1 MHIKQIL
8 KLFSGIFS
16 LTLACTFITGNASA
30 DGRSNARGLG
40 MSNASMVFSTG
51 IDAYGINPA
60 NYDFHSNLKLKKKND
75 SKRKESKAKSR
86 WEFSI
91 MSFGGAYGSDE
102 SIDFY
107 NNYLKYLSIN
117 RESFTG
123 IFTDFASVLNF
134 RNNVLPAEKTDVN
147 YDFELKWFSVN
158 YSNPKYL
165 GVNITISDK
174 IGLNTNVLSRDE
186 YMPANYMVI
195 PHSNG
200 YDLVNVSLNQSEAIA
215 WWIRKY
221 TLGIA
226 KQLDFK
232 GTIKNISIGFSAGLV
247 HGFGN
252 VITYNSNLNVNTY
265 GITSQTGGTHVDS
278 IKGKQ
283 AFYTQAALTDFFRDY
298 SDGAESHFTFF
309 PKPAGTGYSFD
320 IGITMQIGDK
330 FKIAASVTELGKITW
345 DYNTFIN
352 FDTNSF
358 NYKDFYLNSS
368 DPTYNRFVNDLE
380 GLDSRDTT
388 STYKTD
394 MPSKFRAGVMYQ
406 PIENFLIEFDW
417 VKGNN
422 NLPGNTTKHIFS
434 LGAEYY
440 PVYFLPVRAGASVGG
455 PEDWTVS
462 IGSGIKFK
470 NAVID
475 AAAYG
480 INNMIANKRLAFAI
494 SGKLVF

>member
-1 MHIKQIL
+1 LNLEQFSKQL
-8 KLFSGIFS
+8 SGI
-16 LTLACTFITGNASA
+16 LFIIFLLLFISEGVVA
-30 DGRSNARGLG
+30 DDRSNARGLG
-40 MSNASMVFSTG
+40 MSNASLVSSIG

-60 NYDFHSNLKLKKKND
+60 NYDFHPYLNLKKNTKTNSLTTK
-75 SKRKESKAKSR
+75 SK

-91 MSFGGAYGSDE
+91 MSLGGGYGSDK

-123 IFTDFASVLNF
+123 IFTDLASVLNF
-134 RNNVLPAEKTDVN
+134 RNNVLPAERTDVN

-158 YSNPKYL
+158 YSNPKY
-165 GVNITISDK
+165 GGINFTISDK
-174 IGLNTNVLSRDE
+174 VGLNTNVLSRDE
-186 YMPANYMVI
+186 YMPTTYSII
-195 PHSNG
+195 PHTSS
-200 YDLVNVSLNQSEAIA
+200 YDLVNINLNQSEAIA

-221 TLGIA
+221 TLGFA
-226 KQLDFK
+226 KQFDFK

-265 GITSQTGGTHVDS
+265 GITSRSAGTHVDS

-320 IGITMQIGDK
+320 FGLTMQLGEK
-330 FKIAASVTELGKITW
+330 LKIAASVTELGKITW

-352 FDTNSF
+352 YDTNSF

-380 GLDSRDTT
+380 GLDSRDST
-388 STYKTD
+388 SSYKTD
-394 MPSKFRAGVMYQ
+394 MPAKFRAGIMYQ
-406 PIENFLIEFDW
+406 PNENLLIEIDW

-440 PVYFLPVRAGASVGG
+440 PVSFLPVRAGASVGG
-455 PEDWTVS
+455 PEDWTIS
-462 IGSGIKFK
+462 LGSGIKYK
-470 NAVID
+470 NIVID

-480 INNMIANKRLAFAI
+480 INNMIASKRLSFAI

>member
-1 MHIKQIL
+1 MRLKHFIKQLSGLLIL
-8 KLFSGIFS
+8 LFCFTF
-16 LTLACTFITGNASA
+16 LTGKSYS
-30 DGRSNARGLG
+30 DDRSNARGLSL
-40 MSNASMVFSTG
+40 SNASIVSSLG

-60 NYDFHSNLKLKKKND
+60 NYDYHPVLKLKKKSD
-75 SKRKESKAKSR
+75 SKGKILLPKPK

-91 MSFGGAYGSDE
+91 MSVGGGYGSDK

-123 IFTDFASVLNF
+123 LFTDIGSVLNF
-134 RNNVLPAEKTDVN
+134 RNNVLPEEKTDVN

-158 YSNPKYL
+158 YSNPKIG
-165 GVNITISDK
+165 GVNFTISDK
-174 IGLNTNVLSRDE
+174 VGLNTNVLSRDD
-186 YMPANYMVI
+186 YMPLTFTY
-195 PHSNG
+195 NG
-200 YDLVNVSLNQSEAIA
+200 RDLLNVELNQSEAIA

-221 TLGIA
+221 TIGYA
-226 KQLDFK
+226 KQFDIK
-232 GTIKNISIGFSAGLV
+232 GLIKNISVGFSAGLV

-252 VITYNSNLNVNTY
+252 VITYNSRLNVNTY
-265 GITSQTGGTHVDS
+265 GITEQSGGTHVDS

-283 AFYTQAALTDFFRDY
+283 SFYTQAALTDFFRDY

-320 IGITMQIGDK
+320 LGMTMQIGEK
-330 FKIAASVTELGKITW
+330 IKIAASVTELGKIKW

-358 NYKDFYLNSS
+358 NYKNFYLSSS

-380 GLDSRDTT
+380 GLDTRDTV
-388 STYKTD
+388 STYETD
-394 MPSKFRAGVMYQ
+394 MPTKFRAGIMYQ
-406 PIENFLIEFDW
+406 ANKNLMIEFDW
-417 VKGNN
+417 VKGDN
-422 NLPGNTTKHIFS
+422 NLPGNTTEHILS

-440 PVYFLPVRAGASVGG
+440 PVYFLPIRAGASVGG

-462 IGSGIKFK
+462 VGSGVRFK
-470 NAVID
+470 NVVID

-480 INNMIANKRLAFAI
+480 LNNIFSDKRLSFGI
-494 SGKLVF
+494 SGKLLF